1 MKTLQTL
8 IHNHLMIIYN
18 LSYQLQ
24 KVCFIAYSNR
34 DREVNATNYVW
45 KLYKY
50 LFTQSHLSLS
60 RFVKVSL
67 SCDCL
72 IQEHVRLE

>member
-1 MKTLQTL
+1 
-8 IHNHLMIIYN
+8 MIIYN

-34 DREVNATNYVW
+34 HGDRGVNATNCVW

-60 RFVKVSL
+60 RLVKVSL
-67 SCDCL
+67 SWDCL